1 MQTSACP
8 LLPPEPWTC
17 QQGREWP
24 WELLRGSPG
33 HPQRSSLGASAARFP
48 TAWPEGCPPD
58 TLARWF
64 LPTLALQMGS
74 VIPRPLHL
82 PPSSLKSCSLAHLPT
97 RRGCRARIRSVVC
110 RASRACADAPRA
122 AGTETLVRQLL
133 TVCLL
138 LIGGSPTD
146 TRVVWRTHVGLERPT
161 RPTCALCR
169 CFV

>member
-1 MQTSACP
+1 MSTGQGMALGTPAWLTWASAAV
-8 LLPPEPWTC
+8 
-17 QQGREWP
+17 
-24 WELLRGSPG
+24 
-33 HPQRSSLGASAARFP
+33 SLGASAARFP

-97 RRGCRARIRSVVC
+97 RRGCRARVRSVVW
-110 RASRACADAPRA
+110 RVSRACADAPRA

-133 TVCLL
+133 TNCLL

-146 TRVVWRTHVGLERPT
+146 TRVVWCTHVDPERPT
-161 RPTCALCR
+161 GSTYKVLAKAWQGSNEAGEAGSC
-169 CFV
+169 